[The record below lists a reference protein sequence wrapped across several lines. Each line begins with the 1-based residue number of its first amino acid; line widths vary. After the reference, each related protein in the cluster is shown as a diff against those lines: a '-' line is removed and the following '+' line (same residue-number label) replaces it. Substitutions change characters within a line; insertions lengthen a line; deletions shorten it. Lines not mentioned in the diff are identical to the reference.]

1 MTFAYATGAIVQC
14 GISPQRKSVVDVC
27 SSCIC
32 SAVLYRESWCRLDV
46 LQPFRQQ
53 QRLQSM
59 TWDHR
64 IAKVAPLAA
73 LAIAAFATIVTFA
86 AYYQ

>member
-1 MTFAYATGAIVQC
+1 MQPAQLCNAESTLNESRSWMYAVRCIYSEALYWEL
-14 GISPQRKSVVDVC
+14 C
-27 SSCIC
+27 S
-32 SAVLYRESWCRLDV
+32 RLDV

-53 QRLQSM
+53 PRLQSM